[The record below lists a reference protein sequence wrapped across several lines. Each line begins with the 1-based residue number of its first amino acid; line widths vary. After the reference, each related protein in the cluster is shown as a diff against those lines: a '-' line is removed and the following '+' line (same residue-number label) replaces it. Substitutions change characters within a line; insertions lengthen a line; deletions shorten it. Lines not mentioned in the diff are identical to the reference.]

1 MRAPALF
8 RSDLKPGVDLEKES
22 INMAAEAAT
31 KNIVQRRHRHDE
43 PDVQRVLNDLDA
55 AAQMLPGELAVRIA
69 ALLTAIAEMTAAN
82 RALLA
87 ADLRKLT
94 PEQCQAIDRGAAKLA
109 DFHNHS
115 ARNVKADKLENLVA
129 RDPERALTVLERL
142 LDRITTPAK

>member
-1 MRAPALF
+1 
-8 RSDLKPGVDLEKES
+8 
-22 INMAAEAAT
+22 MASPMYSAFST
-31 KNIVQRRHRHDE
+31 TSTR
-43 PDVQRVLNDLDA
+43 P
-55 AAQMLPGELAVRIA
+55 AQMLPGELVGRIA

-82 RALLA
+82 WALLA
-87 ADLRKLT
+87 ASAKAWRGCRLGAARGESVPRYTSTASHLT

-115 ARNVKADKLENLVA
+115 VRNAKADKLENLVA